1 MNPDSIPAHITR
13 FPQGATATR
22 TILASLDA
30 LDDHALLCLLL
41 DQQSQTDDT
50 PALVRALISRF
61 GSAGAILSADVS
73 ELGRVNGVTSTAI
86 LQLKILRRLSVRL
99 AQSAASHRPVLS
111 SWEALRAYAVT
122 ALAHLPREQFR
133 ALYLDRRNI
142 LLRDEQVADGSVDH
156 APVYP
161 REVIRRALEVSA
173 SALILI
179 HNHPSGDP
187 TPSQADITITRQ
199 IVDAARVFNLPV
211 HDHLVVG
218 REGTASFRALGLM

>member
-1 MNPDSIPAHITR
+1 MRPIAVLTPHAVADVERGQPHDGVPR
-13 FPQGATATR
+13 P
-22 TILASLDA
+22 LEA
-30 LDDHALLCLLL
+30 LDDVDLL
-41 DQQSQTDDT
+41 DRLLASTQSQTIATD
-50 PALVRALISRF
+50 LIVRF
-61 GSAGAILSADVS
+61 GSLGDVMAADRIELARIPGIDPATIGA
-73 ELGRVNGVTSTAI
+73 
-86 LQLKILRRLSVRL
+86 LKTVREVCVRL
-99 AQSAASHRPVLS
+99 ARHRANQRPVLS
-111 SWEALRAYAVT
+111 SWTSLRDYAVT

-142 LLRDEQVADGSVDH
+142 LIRDEQVVDGTVDH

-187 TPSQADITITRQ
+187 TPSQADITMTRQ
-199 IVDAARVFNLPV
+199 IVSAARVFGLTV